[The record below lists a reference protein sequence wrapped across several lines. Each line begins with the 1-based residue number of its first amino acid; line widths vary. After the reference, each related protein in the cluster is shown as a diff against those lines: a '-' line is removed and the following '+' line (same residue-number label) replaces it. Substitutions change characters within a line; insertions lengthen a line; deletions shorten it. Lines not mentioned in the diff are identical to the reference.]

1 MVFVIAA
8 LASSV
13 TTFLTVPWLIRNLK
27 NTSAVGRDLN
37 KKDRPLIPEMG
48 GLAVVIGFYVGVNVL
63 TIVVYVLVNGGNG
76 NFFSSWQRV
85 ISSPIFVLSLLAVL
99 GAAVTGIMD
108 DLFNLRQRVKAVL
121 PFLFALPLGSAMVSM
136 GNTTLLGMDLG
147 VLMLIIAPFG
157 ITAAANAT
165 NMLEGFN
172 GLGTGLG
179 IITTTTMIIISFTVG
194 ATEGL
199 FLLFPLLGALIA
211 FLWFNRYPA
220 RIFPGDSMTL
230 FVGATIACA
239 AIISNLKTLGAIL
252 LIPMIVE
259 FFLKARGHFTGENYG
274 KIQEDG
280 TLSYKGRTESLAHLI
295 MRRMRVNEKKLVYI
309 FWGVEILI
317 CVLVIL
323 FATLYIPLG

>member
-1 MVFVIAA
+1 MTSF
-8 LASSV
+8 V
-13 TTFLTVPWLIRNLK
+13 TTFLMVPWLIRNLK

-37 KKDRPLIPEMG
+37 KPDRPRIPEMG
-48 GLAVVIGFYVGVNVL
+48 GLAVVIGFYVGVTAL
-63 TIVVYVLVNGGNG
+63 TISVYLLVNGGNG
-76 NFFSSWQRV
+76 NLFSSWQRV

-99 GAAVTGIMD
+99 GVAVVGIMD

-121 PFLFALPLGSAMVSM
+121 PFLFALPLGSAMVSL
-136 GNTTLLGMDLG
+136 GNTSLLGVNLG
-147 VLMLIIAPFG
+147 VWMLLAAPFG
-157 ITAAANAT
+157 ITAAANAS

-172 GLGTGLG
+172 GLGAGLG
-179 IITTTTMIIISFTVG
+179 IIATTTMIIVSFILN

-252 LIPMIVE
+252 FIPMIIE

-274 KIQEDG
+274 RIQKDG
-280 TLSYKGRTESLAHLI
+280 TLAYSGRIESMAHLV
-295 MRRMRVNEKKLVYI
+295 MRKMRVTEKRLVYT
-309 FWGVEILI
+309 FWVVEIAI
-317 CVLVIL
+317 SVFVIL
-323 FATLYIPLG
+323 LATLYLPLG